1 MTRRDFLRSSA
12 AAAFA
17 PLAPAPRHRHEQPQR
32 FKLALNQW
40 SLWNSYVGDTSAP
53 DWWGEFARLLR
64 SDPASVLKGP
74 LDPMD
79 FPKVTRETYGLE
91 AIELEASL
99 YYARVGDAGYFK
111 ALRRRCDDHGVA
123 CLFVSNVYGG
133 NLAAIGNR
141 KPAEVAANYY
151 PWVEIA
157 AMLGCHSL
165 LVDVNARSGDKSA
178 LKAAAVDGLATLTE
192 VARKSNISIITENHG
207 WYSSDVRWLLDII
220 KTVDSPSCRLNVDLG
235 NFCRTWSGAFECIDQ
250 QFDPYDGVTLMMP
263 FAKAV
268 SAKTMVFDGSGNDTR
283 TDYVRMLR
291 IIRNSGY
298 DGYLGVEYAGDQ
310 FPGDKGIRMT
320 IDLINRAAAR
330 L

>member
-1 MTRRDFLRSSA
+1 MTRRDFLRASA
-12 AAAFA
+12 AAALA
-17 PLAPAPRHRHEQPQR
+17 PLPGAATFRREQPHR
-32 FKLALNQW
+32 FKIALNQW
-40 SLWNSYVGDTSAP
+40 SLWNRYVGDTSAP
-53 DWWGEFARLLR
+53 DWWGDFARLLR
-64 SDPASVLKGP
+64 SDPAKVLRGH

-79 FPKVTRETYGLE
+79 FPRVARETYGLE

-111 ALRRRCDDHGVA
+111 AFRTRCDDHGVK

-151 PWVEIA
+151 PWVDIA
-157 AMLGCHSL
+157 ATLGCHSL
-165 LVDVNARSGDKSA
+165 LVDVNARNGDKTA
-178 LKAAAVDGLATLTE
+178 LKAAAVDGLAGLTE
-192 VARKSNISIITENHG
+192 FARKSNICIITENHG
-207 WYSSDVRWLLDII
+207 WYSSDIPWLLDII
-220 KTVDSPSCRLNVDLG
+220 KTVDSPYCRLNVDLG
-235 NFCRTWSGAFECIDQ
+235 NFCRAWSGASECIDQ
-250 QFDPYDGVTLMMP
+250 QFDPYDGVILMMP

-268 SAKTMVFDGSGNDTR
+268 SAKTIRFDAQGNDTR

-320 IDLINRAAAR
+320 IELINRAAAQ